1 MKKSLSIL
9 LTIAL
14 LAGIFSVAGFAADV
28 DYAIANPYESV
39 DWSWKQYR
47 ADLHSHT
54 NASDGNNTL
63 AEMTAA
69 HYAAGFDIVAVT
81 DHGISDRGW
90 LEGEHHD
97 LPALKVAV
105 SIRGRGGSIEALKT
119 EGETPDGAS
128 YTVVKANDTEY
139 YSENGGRE
147 MMRVPFGIENNP
159 SSLNNAHVCSW
170 FAEYGDGRYGGT
182 SDYITPIRNIQTLGG
197 LSVINH
203 PGEYTGARNEVYTS
217 DAYNLK
223 NIKYR
228 YIVQKYAGLL
238 INHDTCLG
246 IDVNSKGDYRTRF
259 DRKLWDILLSK
270 VVPAGRNVY
279 ALGTS
284 DAHSADVVYTGFT
297 MIPMSGL
304 APDAMKSAL
313 ANGAFFA
320 ASKNLGNYDELLEY
334 ETLLTANGATTEMTA
349 FGAEIHDITEKI
361 AAELKEKDQGSKY
374 TAPGDIDAPY
384 VNRVTVDDEEDTITL
399 ETTGGMVVRWIADGK
414 TIATG
419 GSIDLDD
426 YSDEIGSYVRA
437 EIFGKGGITY
447 TQAFTLEYDGA
458 PEPEGNGRYVDI
470 WFLASI
476 IPDSLVRLIAANPIW
491 KLIWK
496 LMQK

>member
-1 MKKSLSIL
+1 MKKVLSIL
-9 LTIAL
+9 LTISL
-14 LAGIFSVAGFAADV
+14 LAGILSVAGFAADV

-97 LPALKVAV
+97 LPALKVAI
-105 SIRGRGGSIEALKT
+105 SIRGRGGAIDPLRT
-119 EGETPDGAS
+119 EGETPDGAT
-128 YTVVKANDTEY
+128 YTVVKENDTEY
-139 YSENGGRE
+139 YSEDGGRT

-182 SDYITPIRNIQTLGG
+182 SDYITPIKNIQKLGG

-203 PGEYTGARNEVYTS
+203 PGEYTGARDEVYTK
-217 DAYNLK
+217 DAYNEK
-223 NIKYR
+223 NVKYR
-228 YIVQKYAGLL
+228 YIIQKFAGLL
-238 INHDTCLG
+238 MNYDTCLG
-246 IDVNSKGDYRTRF
+246 IDVNSKGDHRTRF
-259 DRKLWDILLSK
+259 DRKLWDILLQK
-270 VVPAGRNVY
+270 IVPTGRNVY
-279 ALGTS
+279 ALATS
-284 DAHSADVVYTGFT
+284 DAHSAGVVYTGFT
-297 MIPMSGL
+297 MLPMSGL
-304 APDAMKSAL
+304 TPDALKDVL
-313 ANGAFFA
+313 ASGAFFA
-320 ASKNLGNYDELLEY
+320 SSKNLGNYDELTEI
-334 ETLLTANGATTEMTA
+334 ESLLKADGATAEMLA
-349 FGAEIHDITEKI
+349 LGDKVHAVTEKI
-361 AAELKEKDQGSKY
+361 AAELEDGDQGTEY
-374 TAPGDIDAPY
+374 GAPADIDAPY
-384 VNRVTVDDEEDTITL
+384 VNRVTVDDDEDTITL
-399 ETTGGMVVRWIADGK
+399 DTTGGMVIRWIADGR

-419 GSIDLDD
+419 ESIDLDD
-426 YSDEIGSYVRA
+426 YSDTIGSYVRA
-437 EIFGKGGITY
+437 EIFGEGGITY
-447 TQAFTLEYDGA
+447 TQAFTLQYDGA
-458 PEPEGNGRYVDI
+458 PEAEGNGKYVDI